1 MTSEPETQRQGSERH
16 SFGAEVGSLLNLV
29 ANSLY
34 SNRDIF
40 LRELVSNASDAC
52 ERLRWESLTQPELL
66 DENSELTI
74 DLETDLERGVL
85 IVRDN
90 GIGMEREDLIANL
103 GSIARS
109 GTGHF
114 LRTVRENKTADVP
127 ELIGRF
133 GVGFYSALIVATPI
147 EVHTRRAASQQG
159 WFWRSTGGE
168 EYEIAP
174 DKNAQAR
181 GTEIT
186 LHLAEDAKEYLEQP
200 RLEHILRE
208 WCDILLFLCV

>member
-1 MTSEPETQRQGSERH
+1 MTSEPETQKQGSERH

-103 GSIARS
+103 GQHCSQWYGA
-109 GTGHF
+109 F
-114 LRTVRENKTADVP
+114 
-127 ELIGRF
+127 
-133 GVGFYSALIVATPI
+133 SAYC
-147 EVHTRRAASQQG
+147 S
-159 WFWRSTGGE
+159 
-168 EYEIAP
+168 
-174 DKNAQAR
+174 
-181 GTEIT
+181 
-186 LHLAEDAKEYLEQP
+186 
-200 RLEHILRE
+200 
-208 WCDILLFLCV
+208 

>member
-1 MTSEPETQRQGSERH
+1 MTANSKTTTKSAKAGAKSAKAGAKPVKQGAKSKKAGAERH
-16 SFGAEVGSLLNLV
+16 AFGAEVGSLLNLV

-66 DENSELTI
+66 DETAELAI

-103 GSIARS
+103 GNIARS

-114 LRTVRENKTADVP
+114 LRSLGENKTANLP

-133 GVGFYSALIVATPI
+133 GVGFYSALMVASPI
-147 EVHTRRAASQQG
+147 AVHTRHAKKPTGLVLAKHRRRRIRN
-159 WFWRSTGGE
+159 RS
-168 EYEIAP
+168 
-174 DKNAQAR
+174 
-181 GTEIT
+181 
-186 LHLAEDAKEYLEQP
+186 
-200 RLEHILRE
+200 
-208 WCDILLFLCV
+208 